1 MDSLTSIKS
10 GESGLSGAAGKTRSR
25 RVPWGKMKAGLLG
38 LALLGALAAFGCS
51 QGSYP
56 VDIFYEMHYQQ
67 SHKAQEPPSLSA
79 PASSVPWY
87 PPPVS
92 TAFTDGQHLYVVNC
106 SMCHGDAAA
115 GDGPVVQMLKEDY
128 GYRPVIDPPDL
139 TDNPVDNIVFTI
151 SSTTRVFGPDSVMPP
166 FGKLLSEAERLAIAE
181 YVDSL
186 PLSAQAASAAAEP
199 PTAAPEQA
207 EPPAGAIAVSVKG
220 DSLEFDTG
228 LMEVEAG
235 SEVALYLDNVSS
247 LYEHNLIIVRQGE
260 KDAVSERGAAA
271 GPADGWLQADD
282 PDVIAGVELVGPG
295 RAGEASF
302 AAPEAGSYQF
312 VCTFPGH
319 NATMFGDFVVN
330 P

>member
-1 MDSLTSIKS
+1 
-10 GESGLSGAAGKTRSR
+10 
-25 RVPWGKMKAGLLG
+25 VPWGKVKASLLG

-67 SHKAQEPPSLSA
+67 THKAQEPPSLSA

-92 TAFTDGQHLYVVNC
+92 TSFTDGQHLYTVNC
-106 SMCHGDAAA
+106 AMCHGDAAA

-151 SSTTRVFGPDSVMPP
+151 SSNTRVFGPDSVMPP

-199 PTAAPEQA
+199 PAPVAEPAAPKS
-207 EPPAGAIAVSVKG
+207 EPSAGAIAVSVKG

-228 LMEVEAG
+228 LIEVEAG
-235 SEVALYLDNVSS
+235 SEVALYLDNVST
-247 LYEHNLIIVRQGE
+247 LYEHNLVIVTQGE
-260 KDAVSERGAAA
+260 KDAVSERGAVA
-271 GPADGWLQADD
+271 GPDGGWLQADD
-282 PDVIAGVELVGPG
+282 PDVIGGVELLGPG
-295 RAGEASF
+295 GAGEASL

-319 NATMFGDFVVN
+319 NATMFGDFIVK